1 MGPPPPIFPFAVL
14 SGSDFGT
21 LRVSSPCSRGLGG
34 SSSTFV
40 GGGGFFIGPAR
51 RGRAPGSSGGT
62 PRRLLPGRGPQR
74 VSVRLS
80 LRGGGG
86 PGPPIPRVGFRPS
99 SGPVSCGVSS
109 LGVSFLGG
117 EACILAASSLP
128 GGQGSGRGPGA
139 VGSSRAKR
147 ESGGPGAPFSGKPG

>member
-1 MGPPPPIFPFAVL
+1 MEFPIFPLAIL
-14 SGSDFGT
+14 SGSGLGT
-21 LRVSSPCSRGLGG
+21 LGASSPCSTDLGG

-40 GGGGFFIGPAR
+40 GGGGFLIGPAR
-51 RGRAPGSSGGT
+51 RGGAPGSSGGRL
-62 PRRLLPGRGPQR
+62 RRLLPGRGPQR

-86 PGPPIPRVGFRPS
+86 PWPPTPREGFRPA

-117 EACILAASSLP
+117 ACTLAASSLL
-128 GGQGSGRGPGA
+128 GGQGSGRVPGGG
-139 VGSSRAKR
+139 GSSRGKR
-147 ESGGPGAPFSGKPG
+147 GIGGPGAPFSGKPG

>member
-1 MGPPPPIFPFAVL
+1 MGPPIFPFVVL
-14 SGSDFGT
+14 SGSGFGI
-21 LRVSSPCSRGLGG
+21 LRVSSPCSGGLGG
-34 SSSTFV
+34 SSWTFV

-51 RGRAPGSSGGT
+51 RGGAPGSSRGP
-62 PRRLLPGRGPQR
+62 PRLLLPGRGPHR

-80 LRGGGG
+80 LRAGGG
-86 PGPPIPRVGFRPS
+86 PWPPTPRGGFRLA

-117 EACILAASSLP
+117 EACILAVSSLP

-139 VGSSRAKR
+139 VGSSGGKR
-147 ESGGPGAPFSGKPG
+147 GRGGPGAPFSGKPG